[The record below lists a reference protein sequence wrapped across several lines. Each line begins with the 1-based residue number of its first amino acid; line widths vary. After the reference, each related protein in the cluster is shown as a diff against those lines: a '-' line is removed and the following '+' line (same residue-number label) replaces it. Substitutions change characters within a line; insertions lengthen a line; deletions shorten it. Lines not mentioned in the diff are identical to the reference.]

1 MKVFILNP
9 PPPYKEPMII
19 IPCIPKE
26 TLRNNMKNTAIRL
39 SVVTEGQAI
48 I

>member
-9 PPPYKEPMII
+9 PPPYKDPMII

-26 TLRNNMKNTAIRL
+26 TLRNNMRNNCYK
-39 SVVTEGQAI
+39 I
-48 I
+48 ISGH